1 MSAGQSS
8 EAEMTEAEMVE
19 EVDRSGNVLRLV
31 TRAQMRR
38 ENLRHRSV
46 FIAVLSD
53 DGDLL
58 IHQRAEHKD
67 LWPGWW
73 DCAVGGVI
81 APGEEPE
88 AAAHRELAEELGI
101 DSAILQPLGSGAY
114 DDESAS
120 LLAWCYS
127 IVHNG
132 PFQFADGEVQRAE
145 WVKPD
150 DLVEWLTAKNFLPD
164 TLALVL
170 PRLVSYRT
178 VIA

>member
-1 MSAGQSS
+1 MSAEQG
-8 EAEMTEAEMVE
+8 TEVEMVE
-19 EVDRSGNVLRLV
+19 EVDRSGNVMRLV
-31 TRAQMRR
+31 TRAEMRR
-38 ENLRHRSV
+38 NNLRHRSV
-46 FIAVLSD
+46 FIAVVSD

-81 APGEEPE
+81 APGEAPDD
-88 AAAHRELAEELGI
+88 AARRELEEELGVE
-101 DSAILQPLGSGAY
+101 SAILQPLGSGAY
-114 DDESAS
+114 DDQSAS
-120 LLAWCYS
+120 LIAWCYV

-132 PFQFADGEVQRAE
+132 PFRFADGEVQRAE
-145 WVKPD
+145 WVKPR

-164 TLALVL
+164 TLALIL
-170 PRLVSYRT
+170 PRLVSYRS